1 MPAAYLIVD
10 MKISDPEQYKQYM
23 AAAPAAVAA
32 YGGEYV
38 VRGGPFEVM
47 EGQWQPARIA
57 LLKFPS
63 LEQAKT
69 FYNSETYK
77 SVRSKRAGATE
88 FFNAVLVE
96 GVTAPV

>member
-23 AAAPAAVAA
+23 TAAPAAVAA

-63 LEQAKT
+63 LEQAKA

-96 GVTAPV
+96 GVTVPV